1 MNSAQI
7 RYLSSLINRKTV
19 SIIGSGPSGFYTAYH
34 LLKKSPIP
42 LNVTIWEK
50 LPVPFGL
57 SRYGVAPDHPEVKNC
72 EETFTTCAEE
82 FSQPTNETHK
92 LSFVGGVT
100 IGKEITLETLLNNQ
114 DAVVLSYG
122 CAGDK
127 KLNIPGEQ
135 GTKGVFS
142 SREFVNWYNGH
153 PDFAKDK
160 RFTTFDWS
168 KVSKVGIIGNGN
180 VALDITRVLISNK
193 IEEIWQNTDISPIA
207 LNMVRKAPVKDVKL
221 IARRDF
227 LHSKFTN
234 KELRELWELEKYGVR
249 GCIDSKFFQKEMFD
263 SFKPDRVLNRRVEMC
278 SEYLKPFDERSKKNY
293 KKAPPPTSGYNKFWE
308 LDYLKTPL
316 EINRDE
322 SGTIKSLTLCNNQI
336 QEDNSLKPLKDSNNI
351 LTYEMDLLITS
362 LGYAGVP
369 MPEFSKLSIR
379 FDRDH
384 VANKQGRV
392 LTVNG
397 EIFPHLYA
405 SGWIRKGSQGVI
417 ASTMQDAF
425 EVGDRVI
432 QDLTVSGALSSE
444 KSIDLSNIKHST
456 WADWERINKKEVT
469 RGQKEHKSRSKF
481 LTFEDLWHNIEEI

>member
-1 MNSAQI
+1 MNFARI
-7 RYLSSLINRKTV
+7 RHFSSQINRKTV
-19 SIIGSGPSGFYTAYH
+19 SIVGSGPSGFYTAYH

-50 LPVPFGL
+50 LPIPFGL

-82 FSQPTNETHK
+82 FSLPTNKKHK
-92 LSFVGGVT
+92 FSFVGGVT
-100 IGKEITLETLLNNQ
+100 IGKEILLKTLLDEQ

-122 CAGDK
+122 CTGDR

-153 PDFAKDK
+153 PDFAQDE
-160 RFTTFDWS
+160 RFTDFNWG

-180 VALDITRVLISNK
+180 VALDITRVLISSQ
-193 IEEIWQNTDISPIA
+193 IDEIWKATDISPLA
-207 LNMVRKAPVKDVKL
+207 LKLVRKAPVKDVRL

-227 LHSKFTN
+227 VHSKFTN
-234 KELRELWELEKYGVR
+234 KELRELWELEKFGIR
-249 GCIDSKFFQKEMFD
+249 GSIGSKFFQKEMFD
-263 SFKPDRVLNRRVEMC
+263 PSKYDRAFNRRVEMC

-293 KKAPPPTSGYNKFWE
+293 KKTPPPSTGYEKFWE

-316 EINRDE
+316 EINRD
-322 SGTIKSLTLCNNQI
+322 GAGAIKSLTLCNNQI
-336 QEDNSLKPLKDSNNI
+336 HEDNSLQLLKNSSNI
-351 LTYEMDLLITS
+351 LIYDMDLLITS
-362 LGYAGVP
+362 LGYAGIP
-369 MPEFSKLSIR
+369 LPEFSNLSIG

-392 LTVNG
+392 LTTDG

-425 EVGDRVI
+425 EVGDRI
-432 QDLTVSGALSSE
+432 MQDLTVSGALSSE
-444 KSIDLSNIKHST
+444 KSIDLSNIRHST
-456 WADWERINKKEVT
+456 WEDWERINKKEVL
-469 RGQKEHKSRSKF
+469 RGRKEHKPRSKF
-481 LTFEDLWHNIEEI
+481 LTLEELWSNIEDV